1 MSSGDSIEEKVQRT
15 TFSHYL
21 GADFTTGK
29 QIILPGDYQMP
40 RMSLGANRIY
50 GEAAF
55 EVLAKAQA
63 LEKQGRNV
71 LHFEIGEPD
80 METPDHIVEAG
91 IQAIRNNRTHYEP
104 SLGLMELRNAV
115 VHEVEKTRGFRPQ
128 VDQVVIT
135 PGLKPGIFFSMLAMI
150 DPGDEVIF
158 PDPGY
163 PTYGSITAMVGAKPV
178 PVPLFEKN
186 QFRMNPDD
194 ARKRVTDNTKVIIIN
209 SPHNPT
215 GSVMTAEE
223 LKEIHDIARDRD
235 IYVISDEVYSKMT
248 YNGVIAPS
256 ISVHDQAKERCILL
270 DGFSK
275 CYVMT
280 GWRLGYMVVP
290 VAMAERLRDYL
301 VSAVS
306 CTASFTQWAG
316 VEALTGDQEFISGMM
331 KRFAQKRDHIVE
343 GLNQVPGITCQVPEG
358 AFYAFANI
366 RGTGMTSQECSEFI
380 LNECGVATVP
390 GTAFGQAGEGYLRF
404 SYATSLEIIDQA
416 VTTLQTAFQSCLRT
430 GISA

>member
-1 MSSGDSIEEKVQRT
+1 
-15 TFSHYL
+15 
-21 GADFTTGK
+21 
-29 QIILPGDYQMP
+29 MP
-40 RMSLGANRIY
+40 RLSLGANRIY

-63 LEKQGRNV
+63 LEKQGKTV

-80 METPDHIVEAG
+80 METPNHIVDAG
-91 IQAIRNNRTHYEP
+91 VRAIHGNKTHYEP

-115 VHEVEKTRGFRPQ
+115 VDEVEATRGFRPQ

-135 PGLKPGIFFSMLAMI
+135 PGLKPGIFFSMLAVI

-163 PTYGSITAMVGAKPV
+163 PTYGSVTAMVGARPV
-178 PVPLFEKN
+178 PVPLLEEN

-194 ARKRVTDNTKVIIIN
+194 VRKRVTDRTKVIIIN
-209 SPHNPT
+209 SPQNPT
-215 GSVMTAEE
+215 GSVMTEEE
-223 LKEIHDIARDRD
+223 LKEIHDIAKDRD

-248 YNGVIAPS
+248 YNGSLAPS
-256 ISVHDQAKERCILL
+256 ISVHDRAKERCILL

-290 VAMAERLRDYL
+290 VVMAERLRDYL

-316 VEALTGDQEFISGMM
+316 VEALTGDQTFIADMM
-331 KRFAQKRDHIVE
+331 DRFTRKRDRIVA
-343 GLNQVPGITCQVPEG
+343 GLNQVPGITCQVPQG
-358 AFYAFANI
+358 AFYTFANI

-380 LNECGVATVP
+380 LNECRIATVP
-390 GTAFGQAGEGYLRF
+390 GTAFGRAGEGYLRF
-404 SYATSLEIIDQA
+404 SYATSLDIIDQA
-416 VTTLQTAFQSCLRT
+416 VNTLQTAFQNRLNTKCQFNH
-430 GISA
+430 I